1 MGTNDVAEAIEIG
14 GRRLAYRT
22 MGAGPPAVLLHSGG
36 LSSRQWRRLAE
47 TLAATRTAVLPD
59 FLGYGSSTAWPAGE
73 AFDFRLDVDA
83 VVALVDRLGEAVD
96 LVGHSYGG
104 LIAAHVAL
112 ARPALARSLAVYE
125 PVMFSVLD
133 GTMPEDEAAR
143 RELAELDMRY
153 AADESGVDERWLSTF
168 VGWWNGAGA
177 WEGLDE
183 AVRASFRQVAWKLH
197 QEVTSLAKDPTGRIG
212 FAAIGAPTLL
222 LGGERTRPVE
232 KRVLTV
238 LERALPNAT
247 VHLVPGAGHMGPMT
261 HGAAVNEAIAR
272 HIAAHG

>member
-1 MGTNDVAEAIEIG
+1 MAQGEQAIEID

-59 FLGYGSSTAWPAGE
+59 FLGYGGSTAWPAGE

-83 VVALVDRLGEAVD
+83 IVALVDRLGAPAD

-104 LIAAHVAL
+104 LVAAHVAL

-133 GTMPEDEAAR
+133 GGAAEDEAAR
-143 RELAELDMRY
+143 RELAELDMGY
-153 AADESGVDERWLSTF
+153 AADASGVDERWLSAF

-197 QEVTSLAKDPTGRIG
+197 QEVASLARDTTGRPG

-222 LGGERTRPVE
+222 LGGARTRPVE

-238 LERALPNAT
+238 LERTLPNAS
-247 VHLVPGAGHMGPMT
+247 LQLIADAGHMGPMT